1 MNYQIGDTVFNDW
14 EIVRYI
20 GRGASGVVYEIQKR
34 EQGILHTSALKVL
47 QIPSNEFVLDE
58 LIKDGMDE
66 KSVMKKIEKFLENR
80 K

>member
-20 GRGASGVVYEIQKR
+20 GRGASGVVYEIQKK

-47 QIPSNEFVLDE
+47 
-58 LIKDGMDE
+58 
-66 KSVMKKIEKFLENR
+66 
-80 K
+80 